1 MRPELL
7 NLGETALQLNDEWS
21 RTYSAIL
28 AIGVRGDATNGRTPE
43 LNLNDVNTRVSAALS
58 STGALVGATQEQL
71 ELLGLRLPTIKA
83 ALDALGT
90 QLNAILPTIEPL
102 NGATSTDQNGHLHLH
117 TQHPELGAITF
128 DLGTP
133 LAAIVQQANVLLD
146 ALPYIAQAMGEHS
159 FSVFVGV
166 ARSAAE
172 KLVAIQATTQE
183 ASKELETAHLVNA
196 EIQKIANEAVSLAQ
210 QIQDIQTAATS
221 QKGMVDTNVAEIEQK
236 LARSREISKD
246 ADALQLRV
254 TGFAAQFEAFEVQMK
269 ARLEQFAA
277 FEKATKESHEMN
289 EEHEAKIVELIDK
302 ADTMIRGA
310 TTAGLS
316 QSLEETKSL
325 YETRLAETQRYFLW
339 SVGALL
345 VCSLPI
351 AAQIV
356 PGPWQQYFPTQT
368 PASASDAGPWLAALG
383 KLMLVIPATWATAF
397 FASNYAELFHLAR
410 EYAHKAAL
418 AKAVDGFKRE
428 APNYEQE
435 IVGSVFMEIQDNPGS
450 RKAPPP
456 ATPQNPITE
465 KFLARVL
472 EAIKL
477 VRGKA

>member
-7 NLGETALQLNDEWS
+7 NLGDRALQLNDKWLK
-21 RTYSAIL
+21 TYSTIKG
-28 AIGVRGDATNGRTPE
+28 IGVSDDAPSTRTPDQNVGE
-43 LNLNDVNTRVSAALS
+43 VVAKVSGALS
-58 STGALVGATQEQL
+58 SIGSLVGVEREKI
-71 ELLGLRLPTIKA
+71 ELLGLRLPTIKS
-83 ALDALGT
+83 ALDALDT
-90 QLNAILPTIEPL
+90 QLTGILTAIEPL
-102 NGATSTDQNGHLHLH
+102 HGAISTDQNGALSLQI
-117 TQHPELGAITF
+117 QHAEKGAVAF

-133 LAAIVQQANVLLD
+133 LAAVIQQADQLLD
-146 ALPYIAQAMGEHS
+146 ALPYISQAIGEHS
-159 FSVFVGV
+159 ISVFAGV
-166 ARSAAE
+166 TKSAGEQLSEVQTIVKQTAKEMAAAQTANSEAKKSAADAAA
-172 KLVAIQATTQE
+172 LALQIQEILTAATTQK
-183 ASKELETAHLVNA
+183 STT
-196 EIQKIANEAVSLAQ
+196 
-210 QIQDIQTAATS
+210 DIS
-221 QKGMVDTNVAEIEQK
+221 VAEIEQK
-236 LARSREISKD
+236 LARAREISKD
-246 ADALQLRV
+246 ADTLQLRV
-254 TGFAAQFEAFEVQMK
+254 SGFAAQFEAFETQMK
-269 ARLEQFAA
+269 ARLEQFAE
-277 FEKATKESHEMN
+277 FEKATKDAHEIN

-316 QSLEETKSL
+316 QSLEETKTL
-325 YETRLAETQRYFLW
+325 YEKRLEVTQNYFLL

-356 PGPWQQYFPTQT
+356 PGPWQQYFPTQA

-397 FASNYAELFHLAR
+397 FARNYAELFHLSR

-465 KFLARVL
+465 KFLTRVM

-477 VRGKA
+477 VKGKA

>member
-7 NLGETALQLNDEWS
+7 NIGQTALQLSDKWL
-21 RTYSAIL
+21 RTYAAIL
-28 AIGVRGDATNGRTPE
+28 AIGISGEATNGRTPE
-43 LNLNDVNTRVSAALS
+43 LNLNDVNARVSAALS
-58 STGALVGATQEQL
+58 STGALVGAIQEQL
-71 ELLGLRLPTIKA
+71 ELLGHRLPTINA
-83 ALDALGT
+83 ALDALDP
-90 QLNAILPTIEPL
+90 QLNVILSAIESLH
-102 NGATSTDQNGHLHLH
+102 GATSTDQNGHLHLQI
-117 TQHPELGAITF
+117 QHPEQGIVIF

-133 LAAIVQQANVLLD
+133 LAAIVQQANLLLD
-146 ALPYIAQAMGEHS
+146 ALPYISQAMGEQS
-159 FSVFVGV
+159 FAVFAGV
-166 ARSAAE
+166 AKSAGEQLA
-172 KLVAIQATTQE
+172 AIQTMSRQ
-183 ASKELETAHLVNA
+183 ASKELKAAQQVNI
-196 EIQKIANEAVSLAQ
+196 EVQKIAAGADTLAQ
-210 QIQDIQTAATS
+210 QIQEILTSAAT
-221 QKGMVDTNVAEIEQK
+221 QKTTTDTNVAEIEQK
-236 LARSREISKD
+236 LARAREISKD

-254 TGFAAQFEAFEVQMK
+254 TGFEAQFEAFETQMK
-269 ARLEQFAA
+269 ARLDQFSA
-277 FEKATKESHEMN
+277 FEKATRESQEIN

-316 QSLEETKSL
+316 QSLEETKTL
-325 YETRLAETQRYFLW
+325 YERRLETTQRYFLW
-339 SVGALL
+339 SVGLLL

-356 PGPWQQYFPTQT
+356 PGPWQQYFPAQT

-465 KFLARVL
+465 KFLTRVM

-477 VRGKA
+477 VKGKA

>member
-7 NLGETALQLNDEWS
+7 NIGQTALQLNDKWL
-21 RTYSAIL
+21 RTYSAIQ
-28 AIGVRGDATNGRTPE
+28 AIGVSVDAANGHTPD
-43 LNLNDVNTRVSAALS
+43 LNFSEVHSKVSGALAS
-58 STGALVGATQEQL
+58 IGALVGADREKL
-71 ELLGLRLPTIKA
+71 GLLGLRLPAIKA
-83 ALDALGT
+83 ALDALDT
-90 QLNAILPTIEPL
+90 QFNLVLATVEPL
-102 NGATSTDQNGHLHLH
+102 QGANSTDQNAHLSLQI
-117 TQHPELGAITF
+117 QHPEKGASTY

-133 LAAIVQQANVLLD
+133 LAAIVQQANLLLD
-146 ALPYIAQAMGEHS
+146 ALPYISQTMGEQ
-159 FSVFVGV
+159 SVAVFAGV
-166 ARSAAE
+166 AKSAGE
-172 KLVAIQATTQE
+172 QLVAIQATARQ
-183 ASKELETAHLVNA
+183 AAKELEAAKLVNA
-196 EIQKIANEAVSLAQ
+196 EVQRIATSAGTFAQ
-210 QIQDIQTAATS
+210 QIETILASATT
-221 QKGMVDTNVAEIEQK
+221 QKTTTDLNVAEIEQK
-236 LARSREISKD
+236 LVRAREVSKD

-254 TGFAAQFEAFEVQMK
+254 TGFTAQFEAFDAQMK
-269 ARLEQFAA
+269 ARLDQFIA
-277 FEKATKESHEMN
+277 FEKATKDSHEMN
-289 EEHEAKIVELIDK
+289 DEHEAKIVELIDK

-316 QSLEETKSL
+316 QSLEETKTL
-325 YETRLAETQRYFLW
+325 YEKRLESTQKYFLW

-356 PGPWQQYFPTQT
+356 PGPWQQYFSTQT
-368 PASASDAGPWLAALG
+368 PGSTGDAGPWLVALG
-383 KLMLVIPATWATAF
+383 KLMLIMPATWATAF
-397 FASNYAELFHLAR
+397 FASNYAELFHLYR

-465 KFLARVL
+465 NFLARVM

-477 VRGKA
+477 VKGQK